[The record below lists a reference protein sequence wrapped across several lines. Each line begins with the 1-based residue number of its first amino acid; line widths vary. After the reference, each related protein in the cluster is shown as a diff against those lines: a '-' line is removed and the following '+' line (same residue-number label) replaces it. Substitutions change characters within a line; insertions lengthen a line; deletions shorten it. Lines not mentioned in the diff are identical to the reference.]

1 MNGPTGSVLSSQEH
15 RKDSDTVNLEQA
27 QAGCSC
33 TFCVCQHIIISG
45 PLPISVISTQFKRGK
60 KRRGK
65 KRYRKSSCKNKIQRA
80 LYGGKKSVDHF
91 LTKCLSVK
99 DMFVKE
105 LEDME

>member
-65 KRYRKSSCKNKIQRA
+65 KGTGSHPVKTRYREPFMVGKSQWTIFSQN
-80 LYGGKKSVDHF
+80 V
-91 LTKCLSVK
+91 
-99 DMFVKE
+99 
-105 LEDME
+105 